1 MDSLY
6 SRDKGAVVF
15 MSNEEVMTRIK
26 EYFADFPSSYFLDGI
41 LKLDKRLDKF
51 ILLKIDDIEKY
62 NNK

>member
-15 MSNEEVMTRIK
+15 MSNEEVMTQIK
-26 EYFADFPSSYFLDGI
+26 EYFADFPSSYVLDSNF
-41 LKLDKRLDKF
+41 KLEKRLDKR
-51 ILLKIDDIEKY
+51 ILLKVYYIEKY